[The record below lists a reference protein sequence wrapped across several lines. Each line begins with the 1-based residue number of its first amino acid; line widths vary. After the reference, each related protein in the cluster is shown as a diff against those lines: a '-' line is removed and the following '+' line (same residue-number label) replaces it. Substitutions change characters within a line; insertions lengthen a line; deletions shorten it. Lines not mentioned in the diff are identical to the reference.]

1 MIVKLASF
9 GFLDPMTSSSFA
21 SSSLVSSSE
30 YPDIPDKY
38 SPPPSSFA
46 FPKRS
51 FWIKKIV
58 QRSCQGDMVGAVAVA
73 LLL

>member
-9 GFLDPMTSSSFA
+9 GFWMASSSFA

-38 SPPPSSFA
+38 CPPPSFA

-51 FWIKKIV
+51 FGSKKIV
-58 QRSCQGDMVGAVAVA
+58 QRSCQRTW
-73 LLL
+73 LEQWP

>member
-9 GFLDPMTSSSFA
+9 GFWMASSSFV

-30 YPDIPDKY
+30 YPDILDKY
-38 SPPPSSFA
+38 CPLPSSFA

-51 FWIKKIV
+51 FG
-58 QRSCQGDMVGAVAVA
+58 S
-73 LLL
+73 